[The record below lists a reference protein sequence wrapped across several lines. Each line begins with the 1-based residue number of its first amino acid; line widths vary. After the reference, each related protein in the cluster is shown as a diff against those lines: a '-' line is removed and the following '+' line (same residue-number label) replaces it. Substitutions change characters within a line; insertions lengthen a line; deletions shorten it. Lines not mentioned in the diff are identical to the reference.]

1 MIDHLSITVGDIG
14 KARSFY
20 DVVLA
25 TLGAARIM
33 NMDRPEVRI
42 SGYGR
47 EGKPSF
53 WIAGTGAAS
62 ASLPGHV
69 AFAAPDRSAVDA
81 FHAAALAA
89 GAADNGA
96 PGLRPHYHPNYYAS
110 FVVDP
115 DGNRLEAVC
124 HRPLA

>member
-1 MIDHLSITVGDIG
+1 MIDHLSITVADIG
-14 KARSFY
+14 KARAFY
-20 DVVLA
+20 DAVLA

-53 WIAGTGAAS
+53 WIADIGGGVAPM
-62 ASLPGHV
+62 PGHV
-69 AFAAPDRSAVDA
+69 AFAALDRSAVDA

-96 PGLRPHYHPNYYAS
+96 PGLRAHYHPNYYGS
-110 FVVDP
+110 FVIDP

-124 HRPLA
+124 HHPQA